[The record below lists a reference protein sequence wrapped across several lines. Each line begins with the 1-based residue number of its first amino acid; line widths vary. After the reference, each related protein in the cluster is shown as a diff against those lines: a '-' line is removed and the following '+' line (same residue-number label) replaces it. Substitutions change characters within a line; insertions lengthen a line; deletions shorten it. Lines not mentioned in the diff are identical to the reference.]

1 MAAGA
6 LRLEP
11 EITDFAG
18 QFATI
23 RHAISVGRGLNY
35 ATAQEFALKLME
47 TCYVVAERFSAADLM
62 HGPIALLEP
71 TFPLFVFAPSG
82 VTWPS
87 ISAVLER
94 AGRLKAKTLVITD
107 GANKAARDLPGDL
120 KMLTLRTIPANGIAD
135 LYTPIPYIVPA
146 QLFSACLAAKKG
158 LDPDAPRTLS
168 KITRT
173 M

>member
-1 MAAGA
+1 
-6 LRLEP
+6 
-11 EITDFAG
+11 
-18 QFATI
+18 
-23 RHAISVGRGLNY
+23 
-35 ATAQEFALKLME
+35 ME

-71 TFPLFVFAPSG
+71 SFPLFVFAPSG

-94 AGRLKAKTLVITD
+94 AGQLKAKTLVITD
-107 GANKAARDLPGDL
+107 CSNKAARAWQGNLPV
-120 KMLTLRTIPANGIAD
+120 LTLRAVPGNGIAD

-158 LDPDAPRTLS
+158 LDPDVPRTLN